1 MTLKK
6 WEDLPINV
14 RRSRKNLYS
23 YIRSEVEGSDDDP
36 EPTPEPA
43 PSERDIS
50 ISVTDGSD
58 PVKGVTVAIGSISG
72 TTGDAGGCTLK
83 SVADGE
89 QTITATKEGFDEYS
103 DTITVSSESTSFTI
117 VLTAVIPDTE
127 T

>member
-23 YIRSEVEGSDDDP
+23 YIQSEVEGSDDDP
-36 EPTPEPA
+36 EPT